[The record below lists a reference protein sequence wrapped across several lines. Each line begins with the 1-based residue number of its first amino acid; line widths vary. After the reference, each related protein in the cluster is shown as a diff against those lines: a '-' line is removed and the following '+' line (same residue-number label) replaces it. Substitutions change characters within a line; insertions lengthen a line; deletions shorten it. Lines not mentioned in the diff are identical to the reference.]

1 VIYVDASVLLADL
14 FAESRSPPETLW
26 DEYLSS
32 SRLLTYEVW
41 NRINAYRLLLSHG
54 DRARGLLARVSL
66 TEMSEQALARAL
78 ARFPIAVRTLDA
90 LHLGTIEFLRRQ
102 GELVELASY
111 DNRLLAAA
119 EALGIP
125 VAGL

>member
-1 VIYVDASVLLADL
+1 MIYLDASVLLADL
-14 FAESRSPPETLW
+14 FAERRSPPETLW
-26 DEYLSS
+26 DENLAS

-41 NRINAYRLLLSHG
+41 NRINASGLIISHG

-78 ARFPIAVRTLDA
+78 APFPITVRTLDA
-90 LHLGTIEFLRRQ
+90 LHLSTIEFLRRQ
-102 GELVELASY
+102 GEPVELASY
-111 DNRLLAAA
+111 DRRLLAAA